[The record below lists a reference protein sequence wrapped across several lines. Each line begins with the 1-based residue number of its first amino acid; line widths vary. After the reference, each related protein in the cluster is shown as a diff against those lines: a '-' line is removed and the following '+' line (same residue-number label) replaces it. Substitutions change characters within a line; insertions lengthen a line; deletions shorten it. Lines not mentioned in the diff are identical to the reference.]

1 MHERERDRPGGPRLG
16 EGLTVPKNTR
26 RALLVVWI
34 VVIFVLTGFPMLEVP
49 EVDNVPI
56 DKLYHFLVFFV
67 MGLLGANLL
76 DRRVFFLLGS
86 GVVLLAECQQLFI
99 PGRRFEWLDMIA
111 GAAGFFVSFLV
122 FRKRGERREL

>member
-1 MHERERDRPGGPRLG
+1 MSRHA
-16 EGLTVPKNTR
+16 R

-34 VVIFVLTGFPMLEVP
+34 IVIFALTGFPMLEAP
-49 EVDNVPI
+49 EVDNVPV

-67 MGLLGANLL
+67 MGVLGTDLIDA
-76 DRRVFFLLGS
+76 RVFLSIGT

-111 GAAGFFVSFLV
+111 GAAGFFVSFMV
-122 FRKRGERREL
+122 FRKKGERREL

>member
-1 MHERERDRPGGPRLG
+1 M
-16 EGLTVPKNTR
+16 PKNTR

-34 VVIFVLTGFPMLEVP
+34 VVIFVLTGFPMLEAP
-49 EVDNVPI
+49 DVDNVPI

-86 GVVLLAECQQLFI
+86 GVVLLAECQQLII

-111 GAAGFFVSFLV
+111 GAAGFFVSFMV